1 MSHIW
6 VIGWSK
12 VTPVKNVDV
21 NYEQPLTPF
30 TLFKLFT
37 LFTMFTL
44 FNLLKQLTML
54 TPTLCMNTRFYF
66 VCLGL
71 TDNTRPSVMDVSPKN
86 FRLSKSILLID
97 HGIAGD
103 YRITGD
109 HRIPWDHR
117 IAGAGIIE

>member
-21 NYEQPLTPF
+21 IYEQPLTPF

-44 FNLLKQLTML
+44 LNLLKQLTLL
-54 TPTLCMNTRFYF
+54 TSTFCVNTRFYF
-66 VCLGL
+66 DCLGL
-71 TDNTRPSVMDVSPKN
+71 TDNIRS
-86 FRLSKSILLID
+86 SKI
-97 HGIAGD
+97 
-103 YRITGD
+103 
-109 HRIPWDHR
+109 
-117 IAGAGIIE
+117 